1 MCLRKYIKN
10 IGLVLVILGHYY
22 FCSYVLNE
30 VSVLKDIDPLVIKV
44 YEDKSDEKNNQEKV
58 LNKTEDVKIT
68 KSISNDYLGIVKIP
82 KINLQK
88 KLYDIQSDLN
98 DVDKNIEIIK
108 GSSMPNIENSNLILA
123 AHNGN
128 TSLGYFRN
136 LNQLT
141 IGDEVIINYKGE
153 KYVYEVSK
161 IYDVLKTGRVAIKR
175 DKGKK
180 AITLITCLGSDRQL
194 VVIGY
199 LK

>member
-44 YEDKSDEKNNQEKV
+44 YEDKSNEKNNQEKV
-58 LNKTEDVKIT
+58 LNKTEDIKVM
-68 KSISNDYLGIVKIP
+68 KSISDDYLGIVKIP

-98 DVDKNIEIIK
+98 DVDKNIEIIE

-180 AITLITCLGSDRQL
+180 SITLITCLGSDRQL